1 MEPDGYLNWERIHR
15 IYEGM
20 KGREEVPLP
29 DLARLAAAAEEE
41 MNGRPGEWHSFGHI
55 SEAYYYEY
63 FFGGGDYEEAPLDM
77 SGIWRLFGSHLDR
90 QGQTEDAK
98 KAFERVLQWNPAD
111 SESLLALAE
120 IYRKSEDLEM
130 YRELTDEFYDFC
142 NTRALLA
149 RYYRNLGYYYLEVYQ
164 PELAEALYL
173 YSELYFPTEHA
184 RRELAFLGEA
194 LKRETPAYT
203 KEQLCGKLSEYEIP
217 LEASRETLALT
228 LQAAKDCEASG
239 RYREAGE
246 CYRMIY
252 DLTEDPEIEEILKH
266 LEEEEK

>member
-1 MEPDGYLNWERIHR
+1 MEPDEYSNWERIRR

-20 KGREEVPLP
+20 KSREEVPLS
-29 DLARLAAAAEEE
+29 DLARLSAAAEEE
-41 MNGRPGEWHSFGHI
+41 MNGRPGEWHSFAHI
-55 SEAYYYEY
+55 TEAYYYEY
-63 FFGGGDYEEAPLDM
+63 FFGGGDYGEAPLDM
-77 SGIWRLFGSHLDR
+77 SGIWRLFGVHLER
-90 QGQTEDAK
+90 QGQIRDAK
-98 KAFERVLQWNPAD
+98 RAFERALQWNPAD
-111 SESLLALAE
+111 CESLLGLAE
-120 IYRKSEDLEM
+120 IYRKQEDLEM

-173 YSELYFPTEHA
+173 YSELYYPSEQA
-184 RRELAFLGEA
+184 RRELAFLSEA

-203 KEQLCGKLSEYEIP
+203 REQLCERLAEYEIP
-217 LEASRETLALT
+217 PEAGRETLALT
-228 LQAAKDCEASG
+228 FQAAKDCEESG

-252 DLTEDPEIEEILKH
+252 DLTGDREILEKIRY
-266 LEEEEK
+266 LEEEEE